1 MPKKEAIERA
11 KQDAKEGKS
20 PSTQAGEFI
29 KAEIDE
35 IREGKHGARSTKQAI
50 AIGLSEAR
58 RAGVKLPPPK
68 KGKYGDEVRE
78 KAQHDLEAGKD
89 GPKPPNPKRSKAS
102 TDALKREGT
111 NAASHAALSRHAK
124 TIARGKT
131 AAERSEIGKKAAK
144 TRKRNEENNGHKAD

>member
-1 MPKKEAIERA
+1 MPDKKTIQKA
-11 KQDAKEGKS
+11 KKLAKEGKA

-29 KAEIDE
+29 RAEIDK
-35 IREGKHGARSTKQAI
+35 IRDGEHGARSTAQAI

-78 KAQHDLEAGKD
+78 KAEHELEWAKEHAGE
-89 GPKPPNPKRSKAS
+89 KPSPKRSRAS
-102 TDALKREGT
+102 LDALKKEGK

-124 TIARGKT
+124 TVSNKRT
-131 AAERSEIGKKAAK
+131 APERSAIAKKAAE
-144 TRKRNEENNGHKAD
+144 TRKKGSNK